1 MYKTRPSRNYEIFD
15 TQSNPNFPTELFI
28 GGRHDVTV
36 VTPALFDSSDD
47 MIKQVPLEFFQG
59 TM

>member
-1 MYKTRPSRNYEIFD
+1 MYKTRPSRNFEIFD

-36 VTPALFDSSDD
+36 VTPALFDSSHD
-47 MIKQVPLEFFQG
+47 MIKQVPLDF
-59 TM
+59 